1 MSKNKPLNCILVTK
15 ENNELNIKE
24 ITIKGNRLTAYY
36 DLIKC
41 DLIDIQERYIN
52 GILYDFII
60 DDEYMLNN
68 KADNP
73 KNISAV
79 CIGDNNKPIEIIFS
93 NFIICRPPNN
103 DSGEEEN
110 TTKADFENITKSIH
124 IATFKDTEPTKELTK
139 IIKYKINA

>member
-1 MSKNKPLNCILVTK
+1 MQQNKDLKCILVTK
-15 ENNELNIKE
+15 ENNNLKIEE
-24 ITIKGNRLTAYY
+24 ITIKGDRLTAYY

-52 GILYDFII
+52 GNLYDFII

-79 CIGDNNKPIEIIFS
+79 CLGDNDKPIEIIFS
-93 NFIICRPPNN
+93 NFIICRPPTENGN
-103 DSGEEEN
+103 GEEEN
-110 TTKADFENITKSIH
+110 TTKADYLNIVNSLH
-124 IATFKDTEPTKELTK
+124 IARLESGELTK
-139 IIKYKINA
+139 FINYQIRP